1 MTAFAK
7 RAAQTAVLVL
17 LLAAALGG
25 GLPAA
30 AQDAPP
36 AATEDASP
44 AAVGVVS
51 GQIAH
56 GTAGGIVPPGLPVS
70 LFVFD
75 PQFNRERFTAT
86 SDDQG
91 RFRFDNVTIADGYS
105 YAVTVGYRDRTFAS
119 AVARGSSASPA
130 LDLPVTIYEL
140 TEDPAVIR
148 ITGAVWQINAIADGL
163 QVAQVLIF
171 ENLSDRLFTSSRAVS
186 DTQFA
191 SVLVTL
197 PVGAVVLGFP
207 GAQDRYLV
215 DSLQP
220 EPVVIDT
227 MPVVPGDD
235 HVFQV
240 VYFLP
245 YNGGAIIEQPVGYP
259 FQGAA
264 RLLLSPLS
272 LSAAGDQFPAI
283 GPQTVGESVYN
294 GYGSTL
300 NLLPGDVF
308 RFELSGDSA
317 PAAAQIETGGAVA
330 SNTLVIGLVG
340 VAAGAA
346 IAFGAAYTLT
356 RRRRAP
362 AAAPAVVD
370 KNRLI
375 DALTRQIAELDEA
388 HDRGQI
394 NHDLYH
400 HQRRQLKAR
409 LAQLIGEDSAPGG
422 PSHG

>member
-1 MTAFAK
+1 MTTLAK
-7 RAAQTAVLVL
+7 CAGPVAVLAL

-30 AQDAPP
+30 AQDQPP
-36 AATEDASP
+36 TAL
-44 AAVGVVS
+44 GVVS
-51 GQIAH
+51 GQIAN
-56 GTAGGIVPPGLPVS
+56 GTAGGVVPPSLPVS

-75 PQFNRERFTAT
+75 PQFNRQRFTAT

-91 RFRFDNVTIADGYS
+91 RFRFDNVAIADGYS
-105 YAVTVGYRDRTFAS
+105 YAVTVSYRDRTFAS
-119 AVARGSSASPA
+119 AVVRGSAATTA

-163 QVAQVLIF
+163 QVAQVLVF
-171 ENLSDRLFTSSRAVS
+171 ENTSDRLFTSSRAVS

-215 DSLQP
+215 DSSQP

-272 LSAAGDQFPAI
+272 LSATGDQFPAI

-300 NLLPGDVF
+300 SLLPGDVF
-308 RFELSGDSA
+308 RFELSGASA
-317 PAAAQIETGGAVA
+317 PAAAQVETGGAAA

-340 VAAGAA
+340 VVAGAV
-346 IAFGAAYTLT
+346 IAFGAAYALT
-356 RRRRAP
+356 RRRRP
-362 AAAPAVVD
+362 ATVPTAVD

-375 DALTRQIAELDEA
+375 DALTRQIAELDEV

-400 HQRRQLKAR
+400 RQRKQLKAR
-409 LAQLIGEDSAPGG
+409 LVELIGDDGAPGG
-422 PSHG
+422 QP